1 MSGMNVSPTKN
12 KRTSLLRYF
21 FSAAFLLAVFSGV
34 SEAGAEKKVQCEVM
48 TIQAS
53 NLGKGIDKRLK
64 KHEATFKQPPF
75 SAFDTYELIHRQTYK
90 MPRSASV
97 SLHLPE
103 SLGGSLRLNKVVNDQ
118 LDLTLSLARKE
129 KSPIN
134 IQGKATF
141 GAPFFAAGFKHPKG
155 VWIFGVVCKK

>member
-1 MSGMNVSPTKN
+1 MSGINLSPTNN
-12 KRTSLLRYF
+12 KKTSLIRG
-21 FSAAFLLAVFSGV
+21 LLMTACLLGVLVGV
-34 SEAGAEKKVQCEVM
+34 SNAVAEKRVVCEVM

-75 SAFDTYELIHRQTYK
+75 SAFDTYELVHRQTYK
-90 MPRSASV
+90 MPITASI

-103 SLGGSLRLNKVVNDQ
+103 SLGGSLRLNKEANDQ
-118 LDLTLSLARKE
+118 LDLTLSLARKG

-141 GAPFFAAGFKHPKG
+141 GAPFFAAGFKNPKG